1 VAKTGDTQN
10 NPVGANLEAESPRQP
25 LLDAI
30 LRIRDLNLYVEA
42 LRAFKDGNL
51 NTARS
56 ILSKAE
62 KQSKRQG
69 QRFADR

>member
-1 VAKTGDTQN
+1 MAKTQD
-10 NPVGANLEAESPRQP
+10 NPIGVNLGAENPRQP

-30 LRIRDLNLYVEA
+30 LRIRDLDLYVEA

-51 NTARS
+51 DAARS

-62 KQSKRQG
+62 KQPTR
-69 QRFADR
+69 

>member
-1 VAKTGDTQN
+1 VAKTQD
-10 NPVGANLEAESPRQP
+10 NPIGVNLGAENSRQP

-30 LRIRDLNLYVEA
+30 LRIRDLDLYVEA

-51 NTARS
+51 DAARS

-62 KQSKRQG
+62 KQPTR
-69 QRFADR
+69 